1 MAARCYVEL
10 PPPHSSLESY
20 VHEVLEFMVR
30 HEVLIELL
38 LENMLHFYTG
48 ALHLLAV
55 VAHLPGAFMFYS

>member
-38 LENMLHFYTG
+38 LENMLQ
-48 ALHLLAV
+48 A
-55 VAHLPGAFMFYS
+55 LPGPISHVMSRCVSKC